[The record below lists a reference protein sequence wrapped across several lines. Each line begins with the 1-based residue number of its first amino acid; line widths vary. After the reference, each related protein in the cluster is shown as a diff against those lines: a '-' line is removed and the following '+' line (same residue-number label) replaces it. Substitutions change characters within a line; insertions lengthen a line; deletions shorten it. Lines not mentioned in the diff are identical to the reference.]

1 MGTYFSPMLN
11 MHFSSKEQAEA
22 FEKKAILDEQIRQNE
37 LIKEQNRLLKN
48 EPTYTSP
55 RTYHYDFDNDEDFQN
70 DTSLNK
76 SNSSILPLLS
86 FASIIPIIIG
96 LAIMITRVSGADAT
110 LIGIRFILGG
120 LIFPS
125 MYWVK
130 SKRSIISIFAMTF
143 IIIGFIFT
151 LIIK

>member
-55 RTYHYDFDNDEDFQN
+55 RTYYYNFDEDEDFQN

-130 SKRSIISIFAMTF
+130 SKRSVISIFVMTF

>member
-1 MGTYFSPMLN
+1 MGYIGKDGAYYNDYNTMR
-11 MHFSSKEQAEA
+11 KADAQWEQRE
-22 FEKKAILDEQIRQNE
+22 RQNKLLE
-37 LIKEQNRLLKN
+37 EQNRLLREEN
-48 EPTYTSP
+48 NYTSP
-55 RTYHYDFDNDEDFQN
+55 RTYHYNFDEDEDFQN

-110 LIGIRFILGG
+110 LIGIRFISGG
-120 LIFPS
+120 LVFPS
-125 MYWVK
+125 IYWVR

-143 IIIGFIFT
+143 IVIGFIFT

>member
-1 MGTYFSPMLN
+1 MGTYFSTMLN

-55 RTYHYDFDNDEDFQN
+55 RTYYYNLDEDEDFQN

-130 SKRSIISIFAMTF
+130 SKRSVISIFVMTF

>member
-1 MGTYFSPMLN
+1 MGTYFSVMLN
-11 MHFSSKEQAEA
+11 QHFSSKEQMEA
-22 FEKKAILDEQIRQNE
+22 FEKKAILDQQIKQNE
-37 LIKEQNRLLKN
+37 LIKEQNRLLKGEDN
-48 EPTYTSP
+48 YTPSM
-55 RTYHYDFDNDEDFQN
+55 TYHYNFDEDEDFQN

-110 LIGIRFILGG
+110 LIGIRFISGG

-130 SKRSIISIFAMTF
+130 SKRSVISIFAMTF

>member
-1 MGTYFSPMLN
+1 MGTYFNPMLN

-55 RTYHYDFDNDEDFQN
+55 RIYHYDFDNDKDFQN
-70 DTSLNK
+70 NTSLNK

-120 LIFPS
+120 FIFPS

-143 IIIGFIFT
+143 IVIGFIFI

>member
-1 MGTYFSPMLN
+1 MAWVGKDGAVYTNY
-11 MHFSSKEQAEA
+11 AEMRKNDA
-22 FEKKAILDEQIRQNE
+22 RYELLDKQNKLLE
-37 LIKEQNRLLKN
+37 EQNKLLRGETN
-48 EPTYTSP
+48 YVTP

-130 SKRSIISIFAMTF
+130 SKRSVISVFVMTF